1 LALTRQNLPTLQASA
16 AYYQVCKGAY
26 IVSSEQGAQPQAIL
40 MASGSEVH
48 IALEAQQ
55 VLRARGVDARV
66 LSMPCIELFRKQPV
80 EYIEK
85 LLPKHVTKR
94 VAIEA
99 ASPFGW
105 HEWVGEHGTVVGMK
119 RFGAS
124 APFEVLYEEFGI
136 TAEAVVKLLAWHLDL
151 FNQHPRMATIKP
163 KVYLLDAMA
172 LVYRAHFA
180 MINSR
185 LKNADG
191 LSTGPIFGFANTI
204 TKMLDADQPTHIAV
218 VWDTYAPTFRHT
230 LDPNYKAHRPPQP
243 EEITAAIPYIKKMIQ
258 AYGIVNLESDG
269 YEADDIIG
277 TLAKQAEIS
286 EADVFLVTPDKDYM
300 QLVDDHICMLK
311 PLNNGDGFEIV
322 NREGVKAYFGVE
334 PEWVIDV
341 LALLGDSSYNVPWV
355 PGIGKK
361 WAPTLVLDYVDLV
374 DMFIN
379 SYFIDPQ
386 RIMD

>member
-1 LALTRQNLPTLQASA
+1 MAALRAIPNTHVWRPCDANETAAAWIHSIEHRTGPSLLALTRQNLPTLQASA

-136 TAEAVVKLLAWHLDL
+136 TAEAVVKLLA
-151 FNQHPRMATIKP
+151 
-163 KVYLLDAMA
+163 
-172 LVYRAHFA
+172 
-180 MINSR
+180 
-185 LKNADG
+185 
-191 LSTGPIFGFANTI
+191 
-204 TKMLDADQPTHIAV
+204 
-218 VWDTYAPTFRHT
+218 
-230 LDPNYKAHRPPQP
+230 
-243 EEITAAIPYIKKMIQ
+243 
-258 AYGIVNLESDG
+258 
-269 YEADDIIG
+269 
-277 TLAKQAEIS
+277 
-286 EADVFLVTPDKDYM
+286 
-300 QLVDDHICMLK
+300 
-311 PLNNGDGFEIV
+311 
-322 NREGVKAYFGVE
+322 
-334 PEWVIDV
+334 
-341 LALLGDSSYNVPWV
+341 
-355 PGIGKK
+355 
-361 WAPTLVLDYVDLV
+361 
-374 DMFIN
+374 
-379 SYFIDPQ
+379 
-386 RIMD
+386 